1 MLFESKTIVRSR
13 HAAVALAL
21 LTCGTC
27 SFAQSAA
34 SPADFSGSWERRDDV
49 GGGSFGGILEKI
61 IPKAVLKP
69 EFIEANR
76 REAARQQAGDVVAF
90 SSKWCQTF
98 HYPFFMQHSAA
109 WHIVQTTDELIQIP
123 EVHTFARHIY
133 LDGRK
138 HPDPASL
145 IPNVNGHS
153 IGKWQGN
160 SLLVDTTGFVPGGG
174 TPGGGRIGPA
184 THLTETFTLLDA
196 GKKLQVTFTWEDPS
210 IFLKPHTYNFMYYK
224 SAPDSYALEDYCHA
238 DEATQSGSVVEPKQ
252 Q

>member
-1 MLFESKTIVRSR
+1 MLFESKTIVRRR
-13 HAAVALAL
+13 HAAVALVL
-21 LTCGTC
+21 LTCGTY
-27 SFAQSAA
+27 SFAQSAG
-34 SPADFSGSWERRDDV
+34 SGADFSGSWERRDDV

-61 IPKAVLKP
+61 VPKAVLKP

-109 WHIVQTTDELIQIP
+109 WHIVQTTNELIQIP

-210 IFLKPHTYNFMYYK
+210 IFLKPHTYDFTYYK